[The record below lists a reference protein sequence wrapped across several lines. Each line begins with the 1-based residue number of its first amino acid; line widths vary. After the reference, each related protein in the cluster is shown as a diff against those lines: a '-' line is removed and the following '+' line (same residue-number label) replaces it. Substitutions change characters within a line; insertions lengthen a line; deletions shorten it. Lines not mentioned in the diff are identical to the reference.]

1 MASYTASITITM
13 TDDEVMAALV
23 SYGDRNRS
31 SWNTKPNTLECPY
44 ELCNSTCVDAPL
56 NKTLWLECFSKA
68 LASKNKVLPP
78 VRHKSYDYRNPVI
91 DLDDTLKEA
100 INAYYGTE
108 YYQKLYHAYWDAKK
122 AKEKADAIE
131 AERIRNDVPAITK
144 LYEALVKEHEALKH
158 TLQQTNRRLTY
169 IGSEVK
175 DTKEA
180 WAQNKTK
187 PPVWLVKTMDNIA
200 KAADFTTTSTSSYY

>member
-1 MASYTASITITM
+1 MTSFTASITITM
-13 TDDEVMAALV
+13 TDEEVMIALV

-31 SWNTKPNTLECPY
+31 SYSTKVNTIDCPY
-44 ELCNSTCVDAPL
+44 ELCNSTCRDAPL

-68 LASKNKVLPP
+68 LASKTKVLPS

-100 INAYYGTE
+100 INAYYETD
-108 YYQKLYHAYWDAKK
+108 YYQKLYRTYWDAYS

-131 AERIRNDVPAITK
+131 AERIRSDVPAITK
-144 LYEALVKEHEALKH
+144 LYEALLKEHEALKV
-158 TLQQTNRRLTY
+158 TLVNRNRRLEY
-169 IGSEVK
+169 INGEVK

-187 PPVWLVKTMDNIA
+187 PAVWLVKTIDNINHA
-200 KAADFTTTSTSSYY
+200 TDFHTPSTSSHY